1 MKITFKYQILIS
13 CSLTGKHWLLFIQ
26 KFSSILTANQQ
37 IMNEFLDFLTE
48 FFCLKVLCMFWLKVA
63 FAIDWIICKIFLLLS
78 WTFLL
83 LLNNMLILN
92 IFLGFLCQPL
102 HLKLKLRL
110 LKSFSVF
117 STTLSF
123 LIKIC
128 RMASDISRKRLICL
142 FWVWNK
148 ICVSRYSLFFPKNHP
163 LCKFRERF
171 FG

>member
-1 MKITFKYQILIS
+1 MKITFKYQLLIS
-13 CSLTGKHWLLFIQ
+13 CSLTDKHWLLFIQ
-26 KFSSILTANQQ
+26 KFYSILTANQQ
-37 IMNEFLDFLTE
+37 IMNEFLDFFTE

-63 FAIDWIICKIFLLLS
+63 FSIDWIICKIFLLLS

-83 LLNNMLILN
+83 LLNNILILN

-128 RMASDISRKRLICL
+128 RMASDISRKRLICS

-148 ICVSRYSLFFPKNHP
+148 MCVSRYSLFFPKNHP
-163 LCKFRERF
+163 LCEFRERF